1 MLRKRCNFV
10 MEDGHKCNRVFTIE
24 HTTGRN
30 TVSVVRCEEHR
41 GANTS
46 DGLTKST
53 NIHAQEGNN
62 IRMREWVM
70 KKMREENKAEN
81 RIANLEIQVER
92 LTKLLEVDK
101 TREDV
106 LRAEVRKVVK
116 QLDPLGGTD
125 NPEIIRINERL
136 LTIHN
141 RSIRVDRKIEELLDD
156 WDKMLRIGKFKEA
169 TATRISLNSKALKRL
184 YHVLAITEELD
195 AIYEEE
201 E

>member
-10 MEDGHKCNRVFTIE
+10 MEDGHKCNRVFTVE
-24 HTTGRN
+24 HAVGKN
-30 TVSVVRCEEHR
+30 GIGVVRCEEHR

-62 IRMREWVM
+62 IRMREWIM

-81 RIANLEIQVER
+81 RIANLEIQIER
-92 LTKLLEVDK
+92 LTKLLEVDQS
-101 TREDV
+101 REDV
-106 LRAEVRKVVK
+106 LRSEVRNVVK
-116 QLDPLGGTD
+116 QLDPLGGAD

-156 WDKMLRIGKFKEA
+156 WDKMMRIGKFKKA
-169 TATRISLNSKALKRL
+169 TATRISLNSRALKRVFK
-184 YHVLAITEELD
+184 VLAITDELD
-195 AIYEEE
+195 AIYGEEE
-201 E
+201 

>member
-1 MLRKRCNFV
+1 
-10 MEDGHKCNRVFTIE
+10 MEDGHRCNRVFTLKNAVGKNAI
-24 HTTGRN
+24 G
-30 TVSVVRCEEHR
+30 VVRCEEHR

-62 IRMREWVM
+62 IRMREWIM
-70 KKMREENKAEN
+70 EKMRDENKTEN
-81 RIANLEIQVER
+81 RIANLEIQIER
-92 LTKLLEVDK
+92 LTKLVEVDK

-106 LRAEVRKVVK
+106 LRAEVRRVVK
-116 QLDPLGGTD
+116 QLDPLGAAD

-169 TATRISLNSKALKRL
+169 TATQISLNAKALKRL
-184 YHVLAITEELD
+184 YHVLAITDEFDE
-195 AIYEEE
+195 IYEEE

>member
-10 MEDGHKCNRVFTIE
+10 MEDGHKCNRVFTVE
-24 HTTGRN
+24 HAVGKN
-30 TVSVVRCEEHR
+30 GVSVVRCEEHR

-70 KKMREENKAEN
+70 KKMREETKAEN
-81 RIANLEIQVER
+81 RIANLEIQIER
-92 LTKLLEVDK
+92 LTKLLEVDQS
-101 TREDV
+101 REDV
-106 LRAEVRKVVK
+106 LRSEVRKVVK

-169 TATRISLNSKALKRL
+169 TATRISLNSRALKRVFK
-184 YHVLAITEELD
+184 VLAIADELD
-195 AIYEEE
+195 AIYGEEE
-201 E
+201 

>member
-10 MEDGHKCNRVFTIE
+10 MEDGHKCNRVFTVE
-24 HTTGRN
+24 HAVGKN
-30 TVSVVRCEEHR
+30 GVSVVRCEEHR

-70 KKMREENKAEN
+70 KKMREETKVEN
-81 RIANLEIQVER
+81 RIANLEIAIER
-92 LTKLLEVDK
+92 LSKLLEVDK

-106 LRAEVRKVVK
+106 LRSEVRNVVK
-116 QLDPLGGTD
+116 QLDPLGAAD
-125 NPEIIRINERL
+125 NPEIIRINDRL

-141 RSIRVDRKIEELLDD
+141 RSIRVDKKIEELLDD

-169 TATRISLNSKALKRL
+169 TATRISLNSRAIRRVFK
-184 YHVLAITEELD
+184 VLAIADELD
-195 AIYEEE
+195 AIYGEEE
-201 E
+201 

>member
-10 MEDGHKCNRVFTIE
+10 MEDGHKCNRVFIVE
-24 HTTGRN
+24 HAVGKN
-30 TVSVVRCEEHR
+30 GIGVVRCEEHR

-62 IRMREWVM
+62 IRMREWIM

-81 RIANLEIQVER
+81 RIANLEIQIER
-92 LTKLLEVDK
+92 LTKLLEVDQS
-101 TREDV
+101 REDV
-106 LRAEVRKVVK
+106 LRSEVRNVVK
-116 QLDPLGGTD
+116 QLDPLGGAD

-195 AIYEEE
+195 AIYDEEE
-201 E
+201 

>member
-10 MEDGHKCNRVFTIE
+10 MEDGHRCNRVFTVKS
-24 HTTGRN
+24 TTSKN
-30 TVSVVRCEEHR
+30 TVSVVKCEEHR

-53 NIHAQEGNN
+53 NIHAQGGNN
-62 IRMREWVM
+62 IRMREWIM

-106 LRAEVRKVVK
+106 LRSEVRKVVK
-116 QLDPLGGTD
+116 QLDPLGAAE

>member
-10 MEDGHKCNRVFTIE
+10 MEDGHKCNRVFIVE
-24 HTTGRN
+24 HAVGKN
-30 TVSVVRCEEHR
+30 GVSVVRCEEHR

-70 KKMREENKAEN
+70 KKMREETKVEN
-81 RIANLEIQVER
+81 RIANLEIAIER
-92 LTKLLEVDK
+92 LSKLLEVDK

-106 LRAEVRKVVK
+106 LRSEVRNVVK
-116 QLDPLGGTD
+116 QLDPLGAAD
-125 NPEIIRINERL
+125 NPEIIRINDRL

-169 TATRISLNSKALKRL
+169 TATRISLNSRAIRRVFK
-184 YHVLAITEELD
+184 VLAIADELD
-195 AIYEEE
+195 AIYGEEE
-201 E
+201 

>member
-1 MLRKRCNFV
+1 M
-10 MEDGHKCNRVFTIE
+10 
-24 HTTGRN
+24 
-30 TVSVVRCEEHR
+30 
-41 GANTS
+41 
-46 DGLTKST
+46 
-53 NIHAQEGNN
+53 Q
-62 IRMREWVM
+62 
-70 KKMREENKAEN
+70 KMREENKTEN

-92 LTKLLEVDK
+92 LTRLLEEDK

-106 LRAEVRKVVK
+106 LRTEVRKVVK
-116 QLDPLGGTD
+116 QLDPLGGAD

-169 TATRISLNSKALKRL
+169 TATQISLNMKALKRL
-184 YHVLAITEELD
+184 YHVLAINDELD

-201 E
+201 

>member
-1 MLRKRCNFV
+1 
-10 MEDGHKCNRVFTIE
+10 
-24 HTTGRN
+24 
-30 TVSVVRCEEHR
+30 
-41 GANTS
+41 
-46 DGLTKST
+46 
-53 NIHAQEGNN
+53 
-62 IRMREWVM
+62 
-70 KKMREENKAEN
+70 
-81 RIANLEIQVER
+81 
-92 LTKLLEVDK
+92 
-101 TREDV
+101 
-106 LRAEVRKVVK
+106 VK

>member
-1 MLRKRCNFV
+1 
-10 MEDGHKCNRVFTIE
+10 MEDGHKCNRVFTVA
-24 HTTGRN
+24 N
-30 TVSVVRCEEHR
+30 TVGKNAIGVVRCEEHR

-62 IRMREWVM
+62 IRMREWIM
-70 KKMREENKAEN
+70 EKMREETKTEN
-81 RIANLEIQVER
+81 RIANLEIQIER
-92 LTKLLEVDK
+92 LTKLVEADK

-106 LRAEVRKVVK
+106 LRTEVRRVVK
-116 QLDPLGGTD
+116 QLDPLGATN
-125 NPEIIRINERL
+125 NPEIIKINERL

-169 TATRISLNSKALKRL
+169 TATQISLNSRAIRRVFK
-184 YHVLAITEELD
+184 VLAIADELD
-195 AIYEEE
+195 VIYGEEE
-201 E
+201 

>member
-10 MEDGHKCNRVFTIE
+10 MEDGHRCNRVFTIE
-24 HTTGRN
+24 HAVGKN
-30 TVSVVRCEEHR
+30 GVSVVRCEEHR

-81 RIANLEIQVER
+81 RISNLEIQIER
-92 LTKLLEVDK
+92 LTKLLEVEK
-101 TREDV
+101 SREDV
-106 LRAEVRKVVK
+106 LRSEVRNVVK
-116 QLDPLGGTD
+116 QLDPLGAAD

-169 TATRISLNSKALKRL
+169 TATRISLNSRALKRVFK
-184 YHVLAITEELD
+184 VLAITDELD
-195 AIYEEE
+195 AIYGEEE
-201 E
+201 

>member
-10 MEDGHKCNRVFTIE
+10 MEDGHKCNRVFTVE
-24 HTTGRN
+24 HAVGKN
-30 TVSVVRCEEHR
+30 GVSVVRCEEHR

-70 KKMREENKAEN
+70 KKMREETKAEN

-101 TREDV
+101 RRRSKKRSSESRE
-106 LRAEVRKVVK
+106 AVR
-116 QLDPLGGTD
+116 PS
-125 NPEIIRINERL
+125 R
-136 LTIHN
+136 
-141 RSIRVDRKIEELLDD
+141 
-156 WDKMLRIGKFKEA
+156 WD
-169 TATRISLNSKALKRL
+169 
-184 YHVLAITEELD
+184 
-195 AIYEEE
+195 
-201 E
+201 

>member
-1 MLRKRCNFV
+1 
-10 MEDGHKCNRVFTIE
+10 
-24 HTTGRN
+24 
-30 TVSVVRCEEHR
+30 
-41 GANTS
+41 
-46 DGLTKST
+46 
-53 NIHAQEGNN
+53 
-62 IRMREWVM
+62 MREWVM
-70 KKMREENKAEN
+70 KKMREETKTEN
-81 RIANLEIQVER
+81 RIANLEIQIER
-92 LTKLLEVDK
+92 LTKLVEVDK

-106 LRAEVRKVVK
+106 LRAEVRRVVK
-116 QLDPLGGTD
+116 QLDPLGAAD

-169 TATRISLNSKALKRL
+169 TATQISLNVKALKRL
-184 YHVLAITEELD
+184 YHVLAITDELD

>member
-1 MLRKRCNFV
+1 
-10 MEDGHKCNRVFTIE
+10 
-24 HTTGRN
+24 
-30 TVSVVRCEEHR
+30 
-41 GANTS
+41 
-46 DGLTKST
+46 
-53 NIHAQEGNN
+53 
-62 IRMREWVM
+62 MREWIM
-70 KKMREENKAEN
+70 KKMREETKTEN
-81 RIANLEIQVER
+81 RIANLEIQIER
-92 LTKLLEVDK
+92 LTKLVEVDK

-106 LRAEVRKVVK
+106 LRAEVRRVVK
-116 QLDPLGGTD
+116 QLDPLGAAD

-169 TATRISLNSKALKRL
+169 TATQISLNVKALKRL

>member
-1 MLRKRCNFV
+1 
-10 MEDGHKCNRVFTIE
+10 MEDGHRCNRVFTIE
-24 HTTGRN
+24 HAVGKN
-30 TVSVVRCEEHR
+30 GVSVVRCEEHR

-81 RIANLEIQVER
+81 RISNLEIQIER
-92 LTKLLEVDK
+92 LTKLLEVEK
-101 TREDV
+101 SREDV
-106 LRAEVRKVVK
+106 LRSEVRNVVK
-116 QLDPLGGTD
+116 QLDPLGAAD

-169 TATRISLNSKALKRL
+169 TATRISLNSRALKRVFK
-184 YHVLAITEELD
+184 VLAITDELD
-195 AIYEEE
+195 AIYGEEE
-201 E
+201 

>member
-10 MEDGHKCNRVFTIE
+10 MEDGHKCNRVFTVE
-24 HTTGRN
+24 HAVGKN
-30 TVSVVRCEEHR
+30 GIGVVRCEEHR

-62 IRMREWVM
+62 IRMREWIM

-81 RIANLEIQVER
+81 RIANLEIQIER
-92 LTKLLEVDK
+92 LTKLLEVDQS
-101 TREDV
+101 REDV
-106 LRAEVRKVVK
+106 LRSEVRNVVK
-116 QLDPLGGTD
+116 QLDPLGGAD

-156 WDKMLRIGKFKEA
+156 WDKMMRIGKFKKA
-169 TATRISLNSKALKRL
+169 TATRISLNSRALKR
-184 YHVLAITEELD
+184 VFKILAITDELD
-195 AIYEEE
+195 AIYGEEE
-201 E
+201 

>member
-10 MEDGHKCNRVFTIE
+10 MEDGHKCNRVFTVE
-24 HTTGRN
+24 HAVGKN
-30 TVSVVRCEEHR
+30 GIGVVRCEEHR

-62 IRMREWVM
+62 IRMREWIM

-81 RIANLEIQVER
+81 RIANLEIQIER
-92 LTKLLEVDK
+92 LTKLLEVDQS
-101 TREDV
+101 REDV
-106 LRAEVRKVVK
+106 LRSEVRKVVK
-116 QLDPLGGTD
+116 QLDPLGGAD

-156 WDKMLRIGKFKEA
+156 WDKMMRIGKFKKA
-169 TATRISLNSKALKRL
+169 TATRISLNSRALKRVFK
-184 YHVLAITEELD
+184 VLAITDELD
-195 AIYEEE
+195 AIYGEEE
-201 E
+201 